1 MDGKSLSSDQNAI
14 LAEQQLA
21 HEADQRWSLKQV
33 RPVHDR
39 YQYPSL
45 GHHSAR
51 RSRAYLRVRG
61 SIPAGELPVALGCLV
76 VRSRLVTAG

>member
-1 MDGKSLSSDQNAI
+1 MDGKSLSSDQSAI

-21 HEADQRWSLKQV
+21 HGADQRWSLKAV
-33 RPVHDR
+33 RPVRDR

-51 RSRAYLRVRG
+51 RSRAYLRARG
-61 SIPAGELPVALGCLV
+61 SFLCCARLRPLW
-76 VRSRLVTAG
+76 RSLSSVTDPHS